1 MQPKPTT
8 TTQLAQGATLNPK
21 VERSVQESYDELLR
35 ELQVRDRCYNGWVK
49 DGRLTAAEA
58 RDRFDRLGSAI
69 VWLERAY
76 KELAETQANNDG
88 SY

>member
-1 MQPKPTT
+1 MAKATT
-8 TTQLAQGATLNPK
+8 SNPAPATLNPK
-21 VERSVQESYDELLR
+21 VERPVQEAYDELLR
-35 ELQVRDRCYNGWVK
+35 ELQVRDRCFPDWVK
-49 DGRLTAAEA
+49 SGRLSASDA

-76 KELAETQANNDG
+76 PAIAATEANNDG